1 LKTYKL
7 TIPFYASLKTS
18 AIIIA
23 FISCAHASAQDTV
36 KRLYFEKIRWTVE
49 VPTEFKMLDSVTVE
63 AQARE
68 GGGHL
73 LKADSSKLDYTKI
86 IHLITAS
93 KTPTDALSVTITPF
107 DPEIDGHYDSSNQYM
122 MLKLYNLYKD
132 KVGSMVRIDSLTSVD
147 QIDGL
152 SFTKYSLHIF
162 INEKLVITNILWY
175 RLYEGYDFG
184 ITYLYID
191 ERTGKQI
198 EAMLRA
204 SKFAK

>member
-68 GGGHL
+68 GGDTSLKRIAVNWIIQRSSISSL
-73 LKADSSKLDYTKI
+73 LQKLP
-86 IHLITAS
+86 LM
-93 KTPTDALSVTITPF
+93 PF
-107 DPEIDGHYDSSNQYM
+107 QSP
-122 MLKLYNLYKD
+122 
-132 KVGSMVRIDSLTSVD
+132 
-147 QIDGL
+147 
-152 SFTKYSLHIF
+152 
-162 INEKLVITNILWY
+162 
-175 RLYEGYDFG
+175 
-184 ITYLYID
+184 
-191 ERTGKQI
+191 
-198 EAMLRA
+198 
-204 SKFAK
+204 